1 MNGLN
6 EDLYDIPIQP
16 SPSAVNTE
24 CSVTMNFPEMFL
36 VAAYGLSVSGNS
48 LEDPLL
54 DHTFT
59 PDTTFK
65 GSAREAR
72 TPVFCLNRC
81 NHQGVEL
88 SDRVK
93 DFKLPLGFTKVIQHI
108 NETPPVLDVRHKV
121 PKFVPNANYAVLPSL
136 LLHR

>member
-1 MNGLN
+1 MQRPGLIRHMDGLN
-6 EDLYDIPIQP
+6 GDLYDTPVQA

-36 VAAYGLSVSGNS
+36 VAAFGLSLAGDS
-48 LEDPLL
+48 LDDPVL
-54 DHTFT
+54 DPGFT
-59 PDTTFK
+59 PDTTSQ
-65 GSAREAR
+65 GSTCEAR

-81 NHQGVEL
+81 NHRGVEL

-108 NETPPVLDVRHKV
+108 HETPPVLDVRSKSHEIG
-121 PKFVPNANYAVLPSL
+121 F
-136 LLHR
+136 RR